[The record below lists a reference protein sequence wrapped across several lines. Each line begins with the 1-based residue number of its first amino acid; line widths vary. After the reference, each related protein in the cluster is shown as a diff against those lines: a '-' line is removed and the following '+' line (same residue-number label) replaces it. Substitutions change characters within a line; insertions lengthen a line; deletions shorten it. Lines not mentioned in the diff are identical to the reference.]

1 MRRLILTFGRAAG
14 HPEQQGES
22 GHGCGGDST
31 LTHTHKSDTML
42 TCTSSKHKHQG
53 RRKCNYLIAACKK
66 GLSIRTHT
74 VINVCVVCR
83 CRILSL
89 RSELAE

>member
-42 TCTSSKHKHQG
+42 TCTSSKHKHSGQEEVQLLDSRLQEG
-53 RRKCNYLIAACKK
+53 VKCTHAHGHQRVC
-66 GLSIRTHT
+66 GVSLSYSVTQK
-74 VINVCVVCR
+74 
-83 CRILSL
+83 
-89 RSELAE
+89 